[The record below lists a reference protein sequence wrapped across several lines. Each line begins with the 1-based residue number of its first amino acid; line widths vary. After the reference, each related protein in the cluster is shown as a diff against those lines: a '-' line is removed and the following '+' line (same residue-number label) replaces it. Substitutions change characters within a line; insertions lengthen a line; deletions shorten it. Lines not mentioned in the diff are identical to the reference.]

1 MSDQSPGAGAMPTPV
16 YVPDTGAM
24 PSREQTGGATPPEPS
39 PGAGVTP
46 SPAPASDDRDRRD
59 ADPAAERDEGTRDA
73 TLSPD
78 DLKAALTA
86 SRQAERKAAREL
98 KRLQDAEKA
107 RTDAEKSDI
116 ERATERAD
124 AAEARA
130 SALERQIAAQQVA
143 TEFGIGQW
151 VDELQGDKDVRT
163 MREHARRIQERLRG
177 QSPGMDGGVR
187 SLGVPDQAS
196 AFEDQIRAAGR
207 R

>member
-1 MSDQSPGAGAMPTPV
+1 MSDQSPAAGAMPTPV
-16 YVPDTGAM
+16 YVPDTGAT
-24 PSREQTGGATPPEPS
+24 PSPGQTGGATPPEPS
-39 PGAGVTP
+39 LGAGATP

-59 ADPAAERDEGTRDA
+59 ADSDAERDESGRDA
-73 TLSPD
+73 ELSPD
-78 DLKAALTA
+78 DLRQALSA
-86 SRQAERKAAREL
+86 SRQEARRTAREL
-98 KRLQDAEKA
+98 KRLQDAERK
-107 RTDAEKSDI
+107 RLDAEKSELERTV
-116 ERATERAD
+116 ERAE

-151 VDELQGDKDVRT
+151 VDELQSDKDVRA

-187 SLGVPDQAS
+187 SLGVPDQS
-196 AFEDQIRAAGR
+196 NAFEDQIRAAGR